1 VKLHLAFL
9 QYPAIR
15 LYSLSRDSNRNRES
29 LIALAWLLETQD
41 VLASIFRTK
50 LVHSVLGIEC
60 SHVTSAEVNVSSTA
74 PDEQSSTRAQLN
86 NILHLN
92 AKVNLNLKEISEL
105 IREKGSLISKVHAA
119 SIGVSGL
126 PHLCVSELALTKRL
140 VTRNINDKTD
150 SEDDRRWLREFRD
163 VGALFDMRAK
173 WLAKQHVF
181 FNWMVNQISRFGID
195 DRICMIDFGKH
206 CNMHCRLR

>member
-1 VKLHLAFL
+1 
-9 QYPAIR
+9 
-15 LYSLSRDSNRNRES
+15 
-29 LIALAWLLETQD
+29 
-41 VLASIFRTK
+41 
-50 LVHSVLGIEC
+50 
-60 SHVTSAEVNVSSTA
+60 VTSAEVNVSSTA
-74 PDEQSSTRAQLN
+74 PDEQPSSTSAQLN

-105 IREKGSLISKVHAA
+105 IGEKGSLISKVHAA

-140 VTRNINDKTD
+140 VTRNINDDKTD

-181 FNWMVNQISRFGID
+181 FSWMVN
-195 DRICMIDFGKH
+195 
-206 CNMHCRLR
+206 

>member
-1 VKLHLAFL
+1 MIHFAFYLIFLDTLTTVKLHLAFL

-15 LYSLSRDSNRNRES
+15 FYSLSRDSNRNRES
-29 LIALAWLLETQD
+29 LIALAWLLGTQD
-41 VLASIFRTK
+41 VLTSIFRTK
-50 LVHSVLGIEC
+50 LVNGVLGIEC
-60 SHVTSAEVNVSSTA
+60 SHVASAEVSISSTA
-74 PDEQSSTRAQLN
+74 PNKQPCSTSAQLN

-92 AKVNLNLKEISEL
+92 TKVNLNLKEISEL

-140 VTRNINDKTD
+140 VTRNINDKTGC
-150 SEDDRRWLREFRD
+150 EDDRRCLREFRD
-163 VGALFDMRAK
+163 VETLFDVRAK

-181 FNWMVNQISRFGID
+181 FNWMVNHISYFWI
-195 DRICMIDFGKH
+195 IAC
-206 CNMHCRLR
+206 